1 MNQHKLMVAN
11 RSEIACRVFQAAFEM
26 GIPTLAIFVK
36 GDEDA
41 RHLTFAD
48 EIAEVKSYL
57 DVDSILQV
65 AKERG
70 VTLIH
75 PGYGFLSERSHFA
88 SAVIEAGIGFL
99 GPLPETMEA
108 LGGKIAAK
116 EIAEKLS
123 IPTVPWARLDL
134 AKSSDAELKAAAERV
149 GFPLLIKAHAGGG
162 GKGMRR
168 VEGFSELK
176 AQAESAARE
185 ALSAFGDGTLFFER
199 YLQNP
204 RHIEVQ
210 VFGDGKGNG
219 VHLYERECSLQR
231 RHQKVWEEA
240 PAPHLPES
248 IRRGLFESALKLVE
262 HTRYRSAGTIEFL
275 VEVLPDGSIKEFFFI
290 EMNTRLQV
298 EHPVTEAITGIDLVH
313 EQIKL
318 GTSFDSFRLPEVP
331 APRGHAIEVRV
342 CSEDPSQDFIPCT
355 GLIDHLIFPSGPGIR
370 VDRGIEVG
378 QKVGTQFDSLC
389 AKLIVHAGSRELAV
403 RKMQYVLRETVISGV
418 GSNLAYLSAIS
429 INPSVVEGKVSTL
442 FLDRKFKDFHPDV
455 TPESI
460 AMFEEFER
468 SDAFRDSG
476 ASRPAPSESHARKTG
491 NSADLWGGMKL

>member
-1 MNQHKLMVAN
+1 MKKHKLMVAN

-41 RHLTFAD
+41 RHLTLAD
-48 EIAEVKSYL
+48 EIAEVEGYL
-57 DVDSILQV
+57 DVESILSV
-65 AKERG
+65 AKGRG

-75 PGYGFLSERSHFA
+75 PGYGFLSERPHFA
-88 SAVIEAGIGFL
+88 KAVIDAGIGFL

-123 IPTVPWARLDL
+123 IPTVPWAKLDM
-134 AKSSDAELKAAAERV
+134 AKSSDAELKAAADRV
-149 GFPLLIKAHAGGG
+149 GFPILIKAHAGGG

-168 VEGFSELK
+168 VEAFSELK
-176 AQAESAARE
+176 MQAESAARE
-185 ALSAFGDGTLFFER
+185 ALSSFGDGTLFFER

-210 VFGDGKGNG
+210 IFGDGKGRG

-240 PAPHLPES
+240 PAPNLPETVRS
-248 IRRGLFESALKLVE
+248 GLFESALKLVE
-262 HTRYRSAGTIEFL
+262 YTKYRSAGTVEFL

-313 EQIKL
+313 EQIRL
-318 GTSFDSFRLPEVP
+318 ATGFDSYRLPDVVP
-331 APRGHAIEVRV
+331 PRGHAIEVRV
-342 CSEDPSQDFIPCT
+342 CAEDPSQDFIPCT
-355 GLIDHLIFPSGPGIR
+355 GTIDHLIFPSGPGIR

-378 QKVGTQFDSLC
+378 QRLGTQFDSLC
-389 AKLIVHAGSRELAV
+389 AKLIVHSSTRDLAV
-403 RKMQYVLRETVISGV
+403 KKMQYVLRETVISGV
-418 GSNLAYLSAIS
+418 GSNLGYLSAIS
-429 INPSVVEGKVSTL
+429 HNPNVAQGRVSTL
-442 FLDRKFKDFHPDV
+442 FLDQSFKDFHPNATMDAILLS
-455 TPESI
+455 E
-460 AMFEEFER
+460 AFEKSEV
-468 SDAFRDSG
+468 FREPGTQG
-476 ASRPAPSESHARKTG
+476 ASGEPGSPSSW
-491 NSADLWGGMKL
+491 NSSTLWEQVKL

>member
-275 VEVLPDGSIKEFFFI
+275 VEVLPD
-290 EMNTRLQV
+290 
-298 EHPVTEAITGIDLVH
+298 
-313 EQIKL
+313 
-318 GTSFDSFRLPEVP
+318 
-331 APRGHAIEVRV
+331 
-342 CSEDPSQDFIPCT
+342 
-355 GLIDHLIFPSGPGIR
+355 
-370 VDRGIEVG
+370 
-378 QKVGTQFDSLC
+378 
-389 AKLIVHAGSRELAV
+389 
-403 RKMQYVLRETVISGV
+403 
-418 GSNLAYLSAIS
+418 
-429 INPSVVEGKVSTL
+429 
-442 FLDRKFKDFHPDV
+442 
-455 TPESI
+455 
-460 AMFEEFER
+460 
-468 SDAFRDSG
+468 
-476 ASRPAPSESHARKTG
+476 
-491 NSADLWGGMKL
+491 

>member
-1 MNQHKLMVAN
+1 MKKHKLMVAN

-41 RHLTFAD
+41 RHLTLAD
-48 EIAEVKSYL
+48 EVAEVKGYL
-57 DVDSILQV
+57 DVESILSV

-88 SAVIEAGIGFL
+88 KAVIEAGIGFL

-123 IPTVPWARLDL
+123 IPTVPWAKLDM
-134 AKSSDAELKAAAERV
+134 AKSSDAELKAAADRV
-149 GFPLLIKAHAGGG
+149 GFPILIKAHAGGG

-168 VEGFSELK
+168 VEAFSELK
-176 AQAESAARE
+176 TQAESAARE
-185 ALSAFGDGTLFFER
+185 AVSSFGDGTLFFER

-210 VFGDGKGNG
+210 VFGDGKGKG
-219 VHLYERECSLQR
+219 VHLFERECSLQR

-240 PAPHLPES
+240 PAPHLSES
-248 IRRGLFESALKLVE
+248 IRKGLFESSLKLVE

-275 VEVLPDGSIKEFFFI
+275 VEVLPDGSMKEFFFI

-318 GTSFDSFRLPEVP
+318 ATGFDSYKLPEVQ

-342 CSEDPSQDFIPCT
+342 CAEDPSQDFIPCT
-355 GLIDHLIFPSGPGIR
+355 GVIDHLIFPSGPGIR

-378 QKVGTQFDSLC
+378 QRLGTQFDSLC
-389 AKLIVHAGSRELAV
+389 AKLIVHSPTRDLAV
-403 RKMQYVLRETVISGV
+403 KKMQYVLRETVISGV
-418 GSNLAYLSAIS
+418 GSNLNYLGAIS
-429 INPSVVEGKVSTL
+429 NDASVMEGKVSTL
-442 FLDRKFKDFHPDV
+442 FLDRNFKDFHPNV
-455 TPESI
+455 TNEAI
-460 AMFEEFER
+460 AISGAFEKA
-468 SDAFRDSG
+468 DAFRETGGGAVYQDSG
-476 ASRPAPSESHARKTG
+476 IRKSGESAS
-491 NSADLWGGMKL
+491 LWGSVKL

>member
-1 MNQHKLMVAN
+1 
-11 RSEIACRVFQAAFEM
+11 
-26 GIPTLAIFVK
+26 
-36 GDEDA
+36 
-41 RHLTFAD
+41 
-48 EIAEVKSYL
+48 
-57 DVDSILQV
+57 
-65 AKERG
+65 
-70 VTLIH
+70 
-75 PGYGFLSERSHFA
+75 
-88 SAVIEAGIGFL
+88 
-99 GPLPETMEA
+99 
-108 LGGKIAAK
+108 
-116 EIAEKLS
+116 
-123 IPTVPWARLDL
+123 
-134 AKSSDAELKAAAERV
+134 
-149 GFPLLIKAHAGGG
+149 
-162 GKGMRR
+162 
-168 VEGFSELK
+168 
-176 AQAESAARE
+176 
-185 ALSAFGDGTLFFER
+185 
-199 YLQNP
+199 
-204 RHIEVQ
+204 
-210 VFGDGKGNG
+210 
-219 VHLYERECSLQR
+219 
-231 RHQKVWEEA
+231 
-240 PAPHLPES
+240 
-248 IRRGLFESALKLVE
+248 
-262 HTRYRSAGTIEFL
+262 
-275 VEVLPDGSIKEFFFI
+275 
-290 EMNTRLQV
+290 MNTRLQV

-418 GSNLAYLSAIS
+418 GSNLSYLSAIS

-476 ASRPAPSESHARKTG
+476 ASRPAPSESHARKTW